1 MFLSSFMYQ
10 KNELRVRFSSD
21 GPVLITYHKFS
32 RYVPLLPVP
41 LSIVKTGT
49 KILGVD
55 PGTNITGYAII
66 ETEGSKC
73 KMICHGIFDLRSHDT
88 HQTKLKEIFLQLQE
102 VIETYLPTHLAIE
115 APFYG
120 KNVQSM
126 LKLGRAQGVSMAAA
140 MTMGL
145 EIYEYSPK
153 KIKLAITG
161 SGNASKEQ
169 VASMLQ
175 SRMNIK
181 IESKYLDATD
191 ALGVAV
197 CHMQQMSSIIRGAG
211 QKRYN
216 DWKSFI
222 NNNPNR
228 VG

>member
-1 MFLSSFMYQ
+1 MIL
-10 KNELRVRFSSD
+10 KEN
-21 GPVLITYHKFS
+21 I
-32 RYVPLLPVP
+32 
-41 LSIVKTGT
+41 

-66 ETEGSKC
+66 ESQGRKC
-73 KMICHGIFDLRSHDT
+73 KLITAGIFDLRKHPD

-102 VIETYLPTHLAIE
+102 IIETYLPTELAIE

-126 LKLGRAQGVSMAAA
+126 LKLGRAQGVSMAAG

-145 EIYEYSPK
+145 NISEYAPK
-153 KIKLAITG
+153 KIKVSITG

-169 VASMLQ
+169 VAAMLE

-181 IESKYLDATD
+181 VDQKYLDATD

-197 CHMQQMSSIIRGAG
+197 CHFQQMSSVFSTGG
-211 QKRYN
+211 QKKYA
-216 DWKSFI
+216 DWKSFVKD
-222 NNNPNR
+222 NKNR
-228 VG
+228 LG